1 MRQAEEV
8 LGAMPQKHGVAKGL
22 FEGRFVADWVFPYP
36 HLPNHQRAD
45 VERAVAELA
54 AFCDAHLDPERIDR
68 EADIPRD
75 VIEGTIETFTIVH
88 VTPDGFLP
96 PLALA
101 LIRAHD
107 GTLLFAQGEDDTQL
121 KIGREV
127 FVRRMDGI
135 FLFTVKSQLQKVQE
149 AFARLWRGN
158 LSINQTK
165 NNRVGE
171 NR

>member
-1 MRQAEEV
+1 
-8 LGAMPQKHGVAKGL
+8 
-22 FEGRFVADWVFPYP
+22 
-36 HLPNHQRAD
+36 
-45 VERAVAELA
+45 
-54 AFCDAHLDPERIDR
+54 
-68 EADIPRD
+68 
-75 VIEGTIETFTIVH
+75 
-88 VTPDGFLP
+88 
-96 PLALA
+96 LA
-101 LIRAHD
+101 LIRTRD